1 LVSSNLR
8 AMKRLFLLLIMTCP
22 FLTHGQSNYAVTVKG
37 DTLRGEIQLMT
48 YDLQDRIVVIRNKK
62 KENFTSLQAPT
73 LYLDSV
79 LYKVQRLENGYRY
92 MQVLKTGF
100 LSLYG
105 FRQKN
110 QFGFDGRMLIKMD
123 GSRLEVPNIG
133 FKKQLSEF
141 LIDCDVL
148 AEKIRNSEL
157 GRKDLDEIIK
167 LYNEC
172 AETKKTIQ
180 SITTAAISEPNKASS
195 QQVLALEKLVTRVRG
210 AGLPNQKDVDDLLAD
225 MATKLNNQQKIPN
238 YQIGA
243 LKEYLTGKGLDAE
256 LTAFLTA
263 LEQN

>member
-1 LVSSNLR
+1 MTKYV
-8 AMKRLFLLLIMTCP
+8 LLLLVVLPLGTRAQ
-22 FLTHGQSNYAVTVKG
+22 GNYAVTVKG

-62 KENFTSLQAPT
+62 KENYTSLQVPT
-73 LYLDSV
+73 LFLDSV

-92 MQVLKTGF
+92 MQLLKSGF

-110 QFGFDGRMLIKMD
+110 QFGYDGRMLIKMD
-123 GSRLEVPNIG
+123 GSKLEVPNIG

-141 LIDCDVL
+141 LVDCDLL
-148 AEKIRNSEL
+148 AERIRNSEL
-157 GRKDLDEIIK
+157 GRKDLDQIID
-167 LYNEC
+167 LYNDC
-172 AETKKTIQ
+172 AATKKAVQ
-180 SITTAAISEPNKASS
+180 SITSAAMTEPNKASS
-195 QQVLALEKLVTRVRG
+195 PQLLALKSLAEKVQR

-225 MATKLNNQQKIPN
+225 MNSKLSNQQKIPN

-243 LKEYLTGKGLDAE
+243 LKEYLAGKGLEAE
-256 LTAFLTA
+256 LTAFLAA